1 MQEQISHEGK
11 PYMIALAGNPNAG
24 KSTLFNVLTG
34 MRQHTGNWAGKTV
47 ESASGKCSYNG
58 MELLFADLPGIYSL
72 TSHSAEEKAARDF
85 ICNENP
91 DAVIAVCDS
100 TCLERGLVLALQIK
114 AMGKPLIL
122 CAGLKDEAE
131 KQKIYIDH
139 EKLSELLD
147 APVISISARKKE
159 GIDTLLRC
167 LENVLREERLT
178 ENENKTETEL
188 PVSGT
193 CENTAQTVELAE
205 KICSIVVSK
214 PENCDE
220 KSRRADRIVLGKYTG
235 FPMLFLLLGLV
246 LWITIVGANYP
257 SALLQKGFSVLGNF
271 LCEHMANMPSWLCG
285 ILIDGIYNVL
295 TWVIAVMLPPM
306 AIFFPL
312 FTLLEDSGFL
322 PRIAFLLD
330 KRFQCAGA
338 CGKQALT
345 MCMGFGCNAAGVT
358 GCRIINSPR
367 ERLIAVLTNSF
378 VPCNGRFGTLIAL
391 ITAFFAQGAG
401 GSFVSAFYL
410 TLLILSGVLLT
421 LAVSKLLSV
430 TILKGVS
437 SAFTLEMPPYRKP
450 QILKVL
456 LRSLLDRTFFVLGRA
471 CVVAAPAGLL
481 LWAFSNI
488 KIDGSSILA
497 IVSHFLD
504 GFGHFMGLDG
514 TILTA
519 FIMGFPANEIVMPIA
534 VMLYQSE
541 SVLAETAGTEELFT
555 ILSANGW
562 TWVTA
567 LCTMI
572 FMMFHFPC
580 STTCLTIKKET
591 GSLKYTLLA
600 MVLPTVCGILICSAV
615 SCIYRLF

>member
-1 MQEQISHEGK
+1 MQSHNTYGER
-11 PYMIALAGNPNAG
+11 PYIIALAGNPNAG
-24 KSTLFNVLTG
+24 KSTLFNALTG

-47 ESASGKCSYNG
+47 ESASGRCSYNG
-58 MELLFADLPGIYSL
+58 MDLLFADLPGIYSL

-100 TCLERGLVLALQIK
+100 TCIERGLVLALQIK
-114 AMGKPLIL
+114 AMGKRLIL

-131 KQKIYIDH
+131 KHNISIDCK
-139 EKLSELLD
+139 KLSELIE

-159 GIDTLLRC
+159 GLNELLDCIENILKEDCTSEKDPEPYDNAAQDDT
-167 LENVLREERLT
+167 E
-178 ENENKTETEL
+178 KT
-188 PVSGT
+188 V
-193 CENTAQTVELAE
+193 QLAE
-205 KICSIVVSK
+205 RICSEVVSK
-214 PENCDE
+214 PENSDE
-220 KSRRADRIVLGKYTG
+220 KCRRADRIVLGKYTG
-235 FPMLFLLLGLV
+235 FPLLFLLLGIV
-246 LWITIVGANYP
+246 LWITIAGANYP
-257 SALLQKGFSVLGNF
+257 SALLQKGFSLLGQFLYNIMAEAPPWLRGVL
-271 LCEHMANMPSWLCG
+271 L
-285 ILIDGIYNVL
+285 DGIYNVL

-312 FTLLEDSGFL
+312 FTLLEDSGFM

-358 GCRIINSPR
+358 GCRIISSPR

-391 ITAFFAQGAG
+391 ITAFFAQSTG
-401 GSFVSAFYL
+401 GSLLSAFYL
-410 TLLILSGVLLT
+410 TLLILSAVFLT

-437 SAFTLEMPPYRKP
+437 SAFTLEMPPYRRP

-456 LRSLLDRTFFVLGRA
+456 LRSLLDRTVFVLGRA
-471 CVVAAPAGLL
+471 CIAAAPAGLL
-481 LWAFSNI
+481 LWVFSNLEI
-488 KIDGSSILA
+488 NNTPVISFIAD
-497 IVSHFLD
+497 FLD
-504 GFGHFMGLDG
+504 APGHFMGLDG
-514 TILTA
+514 TVLTA

-534 VMLYQSE
+534 VMLYKSE
-541 SVLAETAGTEELFT
+541 SILSETAGTGELFE

-562 TWVTA
+562 NRVTA
-567 LCTMI
+567 LCMMV

-591 GSLKYTLLA
+591 GSIRCTLLA
-600 MVLPTVCGILICSAV
+600 MLLPTMCGVILCALI
-615 SCIYRLF
+615 SCIYSLF

>member
-1 MQEQISHEGK
+1 
-11 PYMIALAGNPNAG
+11 
-24 KSTLFNVLTG
+24 
-34 MRQHTGNWAGKTV
+34 
-47 ESASGKCSYNG
+47 
-58 MELLFADLPGIYSL
+58 
-72 TSHSAEEKAARDF
+72 
-85 ICNENP
+85 
-91 DAVIAVCDS
+91 
-100 TCLERGLVLALQIK
+100 
-114 AMGKPLIL
+114 
-122 CAGLKDEAE
+122 
-131 KQKIYIDH
+131 
-139 EKLSELLD
+139 
-147 APVISISARKKE
+147 
-159 GIDTLLRC
+159 
-167 LENVLREERLT
+167 
-178 ENENKTETEL
+178 
-188 PVSGT
+188 
-193 CENTAQTVELAE
+193 
-205 KICSIVVSK
+205 
-214 PENCDE
+214 
-220 KSRRADRIVLGKYTG
+220 
-235 FPMLFLLLGLV
+235 
-246 LWITIVGANYP
+246 
-257 SALLQKGFSVLGNF
+257 
-271 LCEHMANMPSWLCG
+271 MPSWLCG

-401 GSFVSAFYL
+401 GSAVSAFYL
-410 TLLILSGVLLT
+410 TLLILSGVLMT
-421 LAVSKLLSV
+421 LLVSKLLSV

-456 LRSLLDRTFFVLGRA
+456 LRSLLDRTFFVLVRA
-471 CVVAAPAGLL
+471 CMVAAPAGLL

-504 GFGHFMGLDG
+504 APGRFMGLDG

-541 SVLAETAGTEELFT
+541 SVLTETAGTEELFT

-600 MVLPTVCGILICSAV
+600 MALPTVCGIVICSAV